1 MAVDSS
7 GRYRPVVAV
16 DVDGVLRL
24 RPGKTSTAESLGAFT
39 ATVTVYRNAYPHVFH
54 SPPMWDDDGLSTKR
68 SLFSGVGAAWV
79 RSLLDREIEV
89 VWATTWQ
96 EHANTYFAPILGI
109 PPLPVAVRGDREEE
123 WGPAEWK
130 SVRLAAGFPGRPLLW
145 ADDMPPVWAGYQLD
159 ALRKPND
166 RALTRLQWIRD
177 PAVGITPDDVVEMDA
192 WLMLASTPD
201 GQRELRRRRRRE
213 RQHLRDEAD
222 RLEYGSRSR
231 GRQARRIRAAL
242 FAAIGRDGFAAT
254 DNITRY
260 LLGQD
265 DPDLT
270 LVREIASAW
279 LADDDDVDA
288 VVAAVAAHTTRGAPA
303 RATKGLSGGAPPR
316 AAPGQGAGGSP

>member
-1 MAVDSS
+1 MTTGDDN
-7 GRYRPVVAV
+7 GYRPVVAV

-24 RPGKTSTAESLGAFT
+24 RNGKAADADRLGAFP
-39 ATVTVYRNAYPHVFH
+39 AKVTVRRDAYPHVFH
-54 SPPMWDDDGLSTKR
+54 SPPMWNDDGVSTTR

-79 RSLLDREIEV
+79 RSLLDRGVEV

-145 ADDMPPVWAGYQLD
+145 VDDMPPEWAGYQLD

-177 PAVGITPDDVVEMDA
+177 PAVGITPDDVVETDE
-192 WLMLASTPD
+192 WLELASTPD

-213 RQHLRDEAD
+213 RQYRRDEAD
-222 RLEYGSRSR
+222 RLAYGSRSR
-231 GRQARRIRAAL
+231 GRQARRIRATL
-242 FAAIGRDGFAAT
+242 FAAIATDGYAAT
-254 DNITRY
+254 DNITRH
-260 LLGQD
+260 LLDQD
-265 DPDLT
+265 DPDLA
-270 LVREIASAW
+270 LVREIASEW

-288 VVAAVAAHTTRGAPA
+288 VVAAVAAQTTRGAPA
-303 RATKGLSGGAPPR
+303 PAADGRSGGAHPR
-316 AAPGQGAGGSP
+316 TTPGMGAGGAR